1 MRNSFV
7 FLLLF
12 IISSVFFSCEEKTPK
27 GVIPEEK
34 MEQVLYDFH
43 LAQAMQ
49 EPHVGPEYDAD
60 QVMEALYAKYN
71 ITKAVFD
78 TSMSYYS
85 KDLEKL
91 TAMYER
97 LEKRYNEEAE
107 KVGYEL
113 NQAATANTFG
123 ISGDTLDI
131 WPISRLHLLTVSA
144 LNDRF
149 SFYISADTT
158 FYQHDMFR
166 LQFLPHFLASPEDI
180 AKSNGSLMN
189 GLVAGL
195 IIQYEND
202 SISSAIRTIYSN
214 QRSNVILKADSA
226 RNIKSVYG
234 FFSLHTKRAA
244 PVLIDG
250 IQLFKLHTGDNQ
262 EEPEDRPSLLDR
274 KDPMALDTMGSQRRL
289 SPQELRSTRPVERK
303 VNIRKR

>member
-1 MRNSFV
+1 MRNSFI

-12 IISSVFFSCEEKTPK
+12 FISSVFFSCGDKTPK

-43 LAQAMQ
+43 LAQALQ
-49 EPHVGPEYDAD
+49 EPHVGPEFDAE

-71 ITKAVFD
+71 ITQEDFD

-85 KDLEKL
+85 RDLEKL

-107 KVGYEL
+107 KVGLEFS
-113 NQAATANTFG
+113 QASNVNTFG
-123 ISGDTLDI
+123 VTGDTLDI

-149 SFYISADTT
+149 SFRVPADTT
-158 FYQHDMFR
+158 FYQHDIFHLKFM
-166 LQFLPHFLASPEDI
+166 PHFLASYEELS
-180 AKSNGSLMN
+180 KSNGSLMN

-202 SISSAIRTIYSN
+202 SISSAIRTVYSS
-214 QRSNVILKADSA
+214 QKTTVILKADSA
-226 RNIKSVYG
+226 RNIKTVYG
-234 FFSLHTKRAA
+234 FFSLHTKKAA

-250 IQLFKLHTGDNQ
+250 IQLLKLHTGNYQEEQ
-262 EEPEDRPSLLDR
+262 EEPSIIDR
-274 KDPMALDTMGSQRRL
+274 KGPMSLDTAGSQRRL

>member
-1 MRNSFV
+1 MRNSFI
-7 FLLLF
+7 FLLL
-12 IISSVFFSCEEKTPK
+12 ITLSSVFFSCKEQTPK
-27 GVIPEEK
+27 GVIPEDQ

-49 EPHVGPEYDAD
+49 EPHVGPDYDAE
-60 QVMEALYAKYN
+60 QVMRALYAKYN
-71 ITKAVFD
+71 ITQEIFD
-78 TSMSYYS
+78 SSMSYYS
-85 KDLEKL
+85 RDLEKL

-97 LEKRYNEEAE
+97 LEKRYNEDAE
-107 KVGYEL
+107 KVGLEFQQYSSSNGFEV
-113 NQAATANTFG
+113 
-123 ISGDTLDI
+123 SGDTLDI

-149 SFYISADTT
+149 SFSIPADTT

-166 LQFLPHFLASPEDI
+166 LQFSPHFLSSSEDF
-180 AKSNGSLMN
+180 AKSNGNLMN

-226 RNIKSVYG
+226 LNIKSVYG
-234 FFSLHTKRAA
+234 FFSLHTKKAA

-250 IQLFKLHTGDNQ
+250 IQLLKLHTGDNQ
-262 EEPEDRPSLLDR
+262 MEPDTEPSLVDR
-274 KDPMALDTMGSQRRL
+274 KGPMSIDTASPQRRL